1 MKLAAAVG
9 GFLLAQPVTIALHRL
24 LDDPFYVLV
33 ATVVI
38 VAVGVLKGGLLRWA
52 ALGYGIGYVG
62 FEALIV
68 WALDKLD
75 TGAVSGITP
84 RSH

>member
-1 MKLAAAVG
+1 MIKLAAAVG
-9 GFLLAQPVTIALHRL
+9 GFLVAQPVTVALHRL
-24 LDDPFYVLV
+24 LDNPFYVLV

-38 VAVGVLKGGLLRWA
+38 IAVGVLKGGLLRWA

-68 WALDKLD
+68 WTLDKMD
-75 TGAVSGITP
+75 TGSL
-84 RSH
+84 

>member
-1 MKLAAAVG
+1 MIKLAAAVG
-9 GFLLAQPVTIALHRL
+9 GFLVAQPVTVALHRL
-24 LDDPFYVLV
+24 LDNPFYVLV

-38 VAVGVLKGGLLRWA
+38 IAVGVLKGGLLRWA

-68 WALDKLD
+68 WALDKMD
-75 TGAVSGITP
+75 TGSL
-84 RSH
+84 